1 MKFNKWFRK
10 ATTVTVATTLLLG
23 GGIQAFAEEND
34 GADLKED
41 SRFTQIT
48 RHDMLNI
55 FNQQG
60 KEKFEVPSFDAST
73 IKNIPSAKGRDASG
87 KLIDLDVWD
96 TWPLQ
101 NADGTI
107 ANYKGYNIVFG
118 LAGDPKRAEDT
129 FIYLFYQKAGNTS
142 LEGWKNAGR
151 VFKDND
157 KFLANDPILKNQA
170 EEWSGSATLTSDGEV
185 RLFYTS
191 RQPYEPENK
200 LYGKQTLATAQV
212 NLSQPDDETLKV
224 NGIEDLKSIYDA
236 GDGNIYQ
243 NVLQSV
249 GVNLDNHTF
258 RDPHYI
264 EDQGKKYI
272 IFEANTGTE
281 TGYQGED
288 SLYKSA
294 YYGGNNKFFTEE
306 LHNLQQSPKKNGAEV
321 ANGALG
327 IVELNNDYTLKKVMD
342 PLIASNLVTDEIE
355 RANVFKMNGL
365 WYLFTS
371 TRGSKV
377 TVDAIGSDDIYML
390 GYVSTSLTGPYKPLN
405 GTGLVL
411 HQNLDRDDITWTY
424 AHFAIPQGKGNNV
437 VVTSYMTNR
446 GAFRGSQIHF
456 CAKLPAEH

>member
-1 MKFNKWFRK
+1 MKFNNLFRK
-10 ATTVTVATTLLLG
+10 AATVTVATTLLLG
-23 GGIQAFAEEND
+23 GGFQAFAKEKD
-34 GADLKED
+34 SGDLEDD

-55 FNQQG
+55 FKQQG
-60 KEKFEVPSFDAST
+60 KEKFEVPSFDASS
-73 IKNIPSAKGRDASG
+73 IKNIPSAKGRDGSG
-87 KLIDLDVWD
+87 KLIDFDVWD

-157 KFLANDPILKNQA
+157 KILANDAILKNQA

-224 NGIEDLKSIYDA
+224 NGIEDLKSINDA
-236 GDGNIYQ
+236 GDGKIYE

-272 IFEANTGTE
+272 IFEANTGTA
-281 TGYQGED
+281 TCYHGEY
-288 SLYKSA
+288 SL
-294 YYGGNNKFFTEE
+294 
-306 LHNLQQSPKKNGAEV
+306 H
-321 ANGALG
+321 
-327 IVELNNDYTLKKVMD
+327 
-342 PLIASNLVTDEIE
+342 
-355 RANVFKMNGL
+355 
-365 WYLFTS
+365 
-371 TRGSKV
+371 
-377 TVDAIGSDDIYML
+377 
-390 GYVSTSLTGPYKPLN
+390 
-405 GTGLVL
+405 
-411 HQNLDRDDITWTY
+411 
-424 AHFAIPQGKGNNV
+424 
-437 VVTSYMTNR
+437 
-446 GAFRGSQIHF
+446 
-456 CAKLPAEH
+456 